1 MRNSRLLATS
11 RAGKAAR
18 IAMMGHFFPA
28 YIAFAAHEGY
38 DAIWLDLEHRPMDE
52 REIQAL
58 LAFFHLYD
66 IDCLIRPST
75 REKAKLYRYLE
86 DGAAGLVIPHVST
99 PEEVHDLVR
108 KVKFPPVGD
117 RGLNPSSLEANFG
130 LDLSGSRQPLVDHAL
145 RETFLLVQI
154 ETPLGVANMEA
165 MAAVP
170 GLDGFF
176 VGPSDLALR
185 MQHEPA
191 DQQVS
196 YEATIEKLAEVC
208 QRHGKLWGTTPKDLA
223 ELRRQVVQGARL
235 LWWGYDHTLLRE
247 GLRQCRADLDAI
259 LVE

>member
-1 MRNSRLLATS
+1 MRSSKILAKV

-18 IAMMGHFFPA
+18 IAMMGYVLPPF
-28 YIAFAAHEGY
+28 IAFAAHEGF
-38 DAIWLDLEHRPMDE
+38 DGIWLDLEHRAMDD
-52 REIQAL
+52 REVQML

-86 DGAAGLVIPHVST
+86 DGATGFVIPHVST
-99 PEEVHDLVR
+99 PEEVHDLVQ
-108 KVKFPPVGD
+108 KGKFPPVGD

-130 LDLSGSRQPLVDHAL
+130 LDLPSGRQPMVDHAL

-170 GLDGFF
+170 GMDGFF
-176 VGPSDLALR
+176 VGPSDLAVR
-185 MQHEPA
+185 MQHEPE
-191 DQQVS
+191 DKRVDYVDMLRQ
-196 YEATIEKLAEVC
+196 LAAVC
-208 QRHGKLWGTTPKDLA
+208 ERHGRVWGTNSVKVDEVRQQY
-223 ELRRQVVQGARL
+223 ELGARL
-235 LWWGYDHTLLRE
+235 LMWGVDQTLLQT
-247 GLRQCRADLDAI
+247 GLRQARADLDAI